1 MTTISFSLNE
11 TMVLHMLRHIRR
23 RSNDDEWSL
32 MVYLCR
38 TIVEGRK
45 RKRKYPTY
53 MYASVYSTAIFEY
66 VKFCVEDALSLL
78 KTYEAHEPALYI
90 DEVQKEKTYRNEQ
103 TIVRELILRYKKIEN
118 LFYNTFKEMLEKD
131 EPLLQGFDTSKL
143 TTMTKDDDNDDGG
156 GVVLDPFFANIH
168 VREGS
173 LALRAIQYMSK
184 KLQASFW
191 TEDEIVLTED
201 VRQLRTS
208 SLWKRYVQNDNVDD
222 LYFYLCD
229 LFLFFNFADGLV
241 GENVS
246 INMVSKAKIAEVKNF
261 YAFQTAN
268 ETMHAETYAKIYYA
282 LLDTLKEIFKN
293 DLGHDS
299 SSSLSKSDGEAE
311 RVYEARMRRLK
322 PFQNPTTLIET
333 MSSLKRKKEWVSHF
347 LNDDRLPYHVR
358 LIATV
363 AVEGIF
369 FSSSFCSIFW
379 LKKRGLMPGLTF
391 SNELISRDEG
401 LHCDFAALL
410 YRLMIHSLDAE
421 LIATIIKHATE
432 CEIDFVNE
440 SMPETGF
447 VGLNRVMMAQY
458 VRFVA
463 NRFIR
468 RLHNDNNNDKDVLCF
483 LYLDE
488 STLKP
493 VANPFDFMHLISVD
507 GKTNFFERTVS
518 EYRMPKVV
526 IPHSEY
532 FDDENN
538 LLALTHDSWYGKKDE
553 NNDNNNDDDDYRA
566 LSKSLIDIIHHRIDN
581 DNNNNNIDDN
591 VKNEPCWQEEEE
603 DDDEDYDNTYIM

>member
-1 MTTISFSLNE
+1 MLLSSAPNKETTTTMTTISFSLNE

-32 MVYLCR
+32 MVYLCK
-38 TIVEGRK
+38 TIVEVRK

-53 MYASVYSTAIFEY
+53 MYTNVHSTTIFEY
-66 VKFCVEDALSLL
+66 VKICAEDALSLL

-90 DEVQKEKTYRNEQ
+90 DEVQKEKTYTTERA
-103 TIVRELILRYKKIEN
+103 IVRELILRYKKIEN
-118 LFYNTFKEMLEKD
+118 LFYKTFKEMLEKD

-143 TTMTKDDDNDDGG
+143 TMTKDDDNEDGGG

-222 LYFYLCD
+222 LYFFLCH

-261 YAFQTAN
+261 YAVQTAN
-268 ETMHAETYAKIYYA
+268 ETIHAETYAKIYYT

-293 DLGHDS
+293 DLGHDSSDSSNS

-311 RVYEARMRRLK
+311 RVYEARMKRLK

-463 NRFIR
+463 NRFIS
-468 RLHNDNNNDKDVLCF
+468 RLVVDDKDVLCF

-553 NNDNNNDDDDYRA
+553 NNDDDDYRA

-581 DNNNNNIDDN
+581 NNTKCTNSHNP
-591 VKNEPCWQEEEE
+591 KR
-603 DDDEDYDNTYIM
+603 NTSFT